1 MSVKQQLLNIVQTKD
16 PQRPDDWKQFMAEAC
31 MIFRQKST
39 DYEDRFIK
47 ALMTMD
53 AHTLWAW
60 EVDKK
65 LDRIRTWLKRG
76 ELQVKTEGIRNSVD
90 DLFIYTVQYV
100 AWNST
105 KEDERPKFLDRVQHN
120 RSGFLYW
127 HADTFKPKY
136 WVDLLEE
143 DGRIHKD
150 EKLLKLILRQYMGDT
165 IRTDEWQSAIRT
177 MLKEI

>member
-1 MSVKQQLLNIVQTKD
+1 MSVKQQVLNIAQMKD
-16 PQRPDDWKQFMAEAC
+16 PKRPIDWHDFMAEAC
-31 MIFRQKST
+31 MTFEKKST
-39 DYEDRFIK
+39 DYDDRFIK
-47 ALMTMD
+47 ALMSLD

-90 DLFIYTVQYV
+90 DLFIYTVQYI
-100 AWNST
+100 AWNT
-105 KEDERPKFLDRVQHN
+105 TLENEKHRFLDRVRQN

-136 WVDLLEE
+136 WIDVLEK
-143 DGRIHKD
+143 DGRIQED